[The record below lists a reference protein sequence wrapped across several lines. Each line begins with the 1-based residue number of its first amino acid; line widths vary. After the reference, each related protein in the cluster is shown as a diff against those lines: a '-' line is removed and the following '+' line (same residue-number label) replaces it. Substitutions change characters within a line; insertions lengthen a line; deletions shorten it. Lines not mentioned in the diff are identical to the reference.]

1 MAGSELKADL
11 WVNEY
16 ITPGTFIVMGFRRIL
31 AYKKTAF
38 QEMYIVESGAM
49 EKPWYWMANGNLVRE
64 MNLFIMKH

>member
-16 ITPGTFIVMGFRRIL
+16 ITPWDIYSHGVSRIL

-38 QEMYIVESGAM
+38 QEMYIVESGA
-49 EKPWYWMANGNLVRE
+49 
-64 MNLFIMKH
+64 